1 MTNKTRNEQNP
12 PRPAGSA
19 ETTPSEQGETAQPPE
34 DLTGRMAGCCGPMM
48 ERMMGK
54 CLEVAKKKSA
64 KQS

>member
-1 MTNKTRNEQNP
+1 MTNRTPNEQDP
-12 PRPAGSA
+12 ARPGGSA

-54 CLEVAKKKSA
+54 CFGVATKKPG